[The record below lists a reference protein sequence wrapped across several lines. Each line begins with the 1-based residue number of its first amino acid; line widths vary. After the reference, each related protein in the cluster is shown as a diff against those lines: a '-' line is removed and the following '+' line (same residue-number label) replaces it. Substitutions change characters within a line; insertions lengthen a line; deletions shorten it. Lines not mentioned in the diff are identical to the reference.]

1 MGTFSL
7 DVGGDGMTSDDRD
20 QRVAIVLDSGTTQD
34 AVGQQPASTAT
45 IGTYFANVMDRS
57 GITFSR
63 GQQMQATSTHLV
75 RVRADSL
82 TRTIKPYTHYFT
94 WRSRRLNPVAGVQPT
109 YRDLEIEFECEEQVS
124 GV

>member
-1 MGTFSL
+1 MPCSS
-7 DVGGDGMTSDDRD
+7 DMGGDGMTSGERD

-34 AVGQQPASTAT
+34 SVGQQTPSTAT
-45 IGTYFANVMDRS
+45 IGTYFAKVMDRS

-63 GQQMQATSTHLV
+63 AQQMQATSTHLV

-82 TRTIKPYTHYFT
+82 TRTIKPFTHYFT
-94 WRSRRLNPVAGVQPT
+94 WNSRRLNPTPGTQAQG